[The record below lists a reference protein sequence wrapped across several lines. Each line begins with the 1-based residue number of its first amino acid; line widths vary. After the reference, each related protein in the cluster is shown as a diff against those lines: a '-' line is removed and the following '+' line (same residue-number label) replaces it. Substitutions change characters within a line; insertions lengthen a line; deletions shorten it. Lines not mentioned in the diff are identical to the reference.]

1 MLTWQGFF
9 FSQTATA
16 NRGGNASAASRHR
29 SDWLRRASEAH
40 NAAFIGRLVLRGEGP
55 LMWQGVCH
63 HPRMQLAGGVGAQ
76 FNGINLC
83 LRLSSFFFSSVDF
96 ADIENLGGWVIN
108 KLGNTVWRVNTVLEV
123 CAHAHITPLHPAS
136 AAMLQFRFIFLCPD
150 ESSDYTVDY
159 NAWPHCS
166 LAVVYVGQS
175 WVTGF
180 LFVMIVK
187 RTFGIIIRPPMT
199 CEDFF

>member
-1 MLTWQGFF
+1 MLTWQVFF

-63 HPRMQLAGGVGAQ
+63 HPRTQLAGGVGAQ

-83 LRLSSFFFSSVDF
+83 FRLSFFFLSVDF

-108 KLGNTVWRVNTVLEV
+108 KQGTPCDVWTRFSRSVRM
-123 CAHAHITPLHPAS
+123 HISLRSTLPPLQCCNS
-136 AAMLQFRFIFLCPD
+136 
-150 ESSDYTVDY
+150 
-159 NAWPHCS
+159 
-166 LAVVYVGQS
+166 G
-175 WVTGF
+175 
-180 LFVMIVK
+180 LFFFV
-187 RTFGIIIRPPMT
+187 PMKVQIT
-199 CEDFF
+199 L